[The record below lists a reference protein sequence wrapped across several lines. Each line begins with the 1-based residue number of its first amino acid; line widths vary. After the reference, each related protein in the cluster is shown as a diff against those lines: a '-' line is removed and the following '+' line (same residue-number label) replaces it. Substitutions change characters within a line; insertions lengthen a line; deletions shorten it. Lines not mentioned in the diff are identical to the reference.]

1 MKKTNN
7 FAVEGFVAKSEIR
20 QFNTA
25 SKAQFTIGITRREK
39 KGEEFVDTKG
49 YIQCEAWRK
58 NENSA
63 EFELL
68 TKGAEVLVEGF
79 FEPQSWEDV
88 DGKRVRLVFA
98 VTHITKVEKEQKA
111 EELEQPKEE
120 KKTRRGRKSE
130 KKEA

>member
-98 VTHITKVEKEQKA
+98 VTHITKVEKKQKA
-111 EELEQPKEE
+111 EEPELPKEE

>member
-111 EELEQPKEE
+111 EEPEQPKEE

>member
-98 VTHITKVEKEQKA
+98 VTHITKVEKEQKDEEPEVA
-111 EELEQPKEE
+111 EVKQKAKP
-120 KKTRRGRKSE
+120 RRKKSE
-130 KKEA
+130 KEA